1 MSNAVD
7 RILNPRTVAVVGA
20 SNDPEKRGYR
30 AIKTL
35 LADEYQ
41 GEIIPINPKEKKIL
55 DLDCYARLQDAPHE
69 IDLALICTP
78 ARLTPE
84 MVRQCGEKGVKGA
97 LLLAGGF
104 SEASEEGRKL
114 EEDTVAVAKQY
125 GVRLI
130 GPNTNG
136 MFSARYSCNA
146 IAWFDIPRG
155 PIAVLSNSANVA
167 LSLVT
172 EAQVHR
178 YIGYSTML
186 SVGNQA
192 DLQFHEYL
200 EALGEDPDTK
210 VILSYVEGFKNGRAY
225 LDAARRV
232 TPLKPIVLY
241 KAGRTTEGV
250 SAAKSHSGSLAG
262 DYAVASGVLKQAGA
276 VLVTE
281 SVHLYSVAEA
291 LAILPPLPT
300 RRVAILSEGGGPI
313 TMAAEA
319 LAERGMILAQL
330 APETQKKLKAIV
342 PNATALSNPVDAG
355 GGTDP
360 RAEYYGLCGKA
371 ILEDPNI
378 DALLFVGFFGGYT
391 LRYGETVAQT
401 ENDWCV
407 ELAEMMRRYRKPIVV
422 QTHYARFRTK
432 ALDILRNAG
441 VPFYREIE
449 TAVQC
454 LASLADYTAATRRL
468 TGSAAPQPVTIQP
481 AAIELVQRARNA
493 GRTSL
498 LENEARDLLGRYGVK
513 VPPAVLVR
521 DAAEAAN
528 VVAKLGDVP
537 LALKVVSKD
546 VLHKSDAGGVKLNV
560 AGADAIKDA
569 IRDITASVKR
579 HAPAAEI
586 VGVLA
591 APMAEKGVEIIIGV
605 TRDPQFGPVLMLGL
619 GGVFVEVIRDVVFR
633 ALPVSAADAEEMLGD
648 LRYKAMLEGARG
660 LPPVD
665 KAALRELMLKVSAFA
680 GAHPEIVEIDLNPVI
695 AHANGYT
702 IADARMIL
710 AGTPAGWSN
719 PTEFVSPAVG

>member
-1 MSNAVD
+1 MPNVLDA
-7 RILNPRTVAVVGA
+7 ILNPRTVAIVGA

-41 GEIIPINPKEKKIL
+41 GTIIPINPREKKIL
-55 DLDCYARLQDAPHE
+55 DLDCYARLQDAPSE

-78 ARLTPE
+78 ARMTPE

-114 EEDTVAVAKQY
+114 EEETAAVAKQY

-146 IAWFDIPRG
+146 IGWFDIPRG

-210 VILSYVEGFKNGRAY
+210 VVVSYVEGFKNGRAY
-225 LDAARRV
+225 LDAARKV
-232 TPLKPIVLY
+232 TPVKPIVLY
-241 KAGRTTEGV
+241 KAGRTAEGV

-281 SVHLYSVAEA
+281 SDHLYAVGEA
-291 LAILPPLPT
+291 SAILPPMPT

-319 LAERGMILAQL
+319 LSEKGMVLAKL
-330 APETQKKLKAIV
+330 TDETVQKLKKIV
-342 PNATALSNPVDAG
+342 PNASALSNPVDAG

-360 RAEYYGLCGKA
+360 RAEYYGLCGRA
-371 ILEDPNI
+371 ILEDPNV
-378 DALLFVGFFGGYT
+378 DALLMVGYFGGYT
-391 LRYGETVAQT
+391 MRYGESVAET
-401 ENDWCV
+401 ENRWCV
-407 ELAEMMRRYRKPIVV
+407 EVAEMMKQYRKPIVV
-422 QTHYARFRTK
+422 QTHYARFGTK
-432 ALDILRNAG
+432 ALDILRKAG

-454 LASLADYTAATRRL
+454 LASLADYTAAKRRL
-468 TGSAAPQPVTIQP
+468 TESAAAPRASAQP
-481 AAIELVQRARNA
+481 AAV
-493 GRTSL
+493 
-498 LENEARDLLGRYGVK
+498 
-513 VPPAVLVR
+513 
-521 DAAEAAN
+521 
-528 VVAKLGDVP
+528 
-537 LALKVVSKD
+537 
-546 VLHKSDAGGVKLNV
+546 
-560 AGADAIKDA
+560 
-569 IRDITASVKR
+569 
-579 HAPAAEI
+579 
-586 VGVLA
+586 
-591 APMAEKGVEIIIGV
+591 
-605 TRDPQFGPVLMLGL
+605 
-619 GGVFVEVIRDVVFR
+619 
-633 ALPVSAADAEEMLGD
+633 
-648 LRYKAMLEGARG
+648 
-660 LPPVD
+660 
-665 KAALRELMLKVSAFA
+665 
-680 GAHPEIVEIDLNPVI
+680 
-695 AHANGYT
+695 
-702 IADARMIL
+702 
-710 AGTPAGWSN
+710 
-719 PTEFVSPAVG
+719 

>member
-1 MSNAVD
+1 MSNALD

-35 LADEYQ
+35 LADGYQ
-41 GEIIPINPKEKKIL
+41 GKIIPINPKEKKIL
-55 DLDCYARLQDAPHE
+55 ALDCYPRIQDAPHD

-78 ARLTPE
+78 ARAAPE
-84 MVRQCGEKGVKGA
+84 VVRQCGEKGVKGA

-114 EEDTVAVAKQY
+114 EEQTVAVARQY

-136 MFSARYSCNA
+136 MFSTRYACNA
-146 IAWFDIPRG
+146 IGWFDIPRG

-200 EALGEDPDTK
+200 ACLGEDPDTRA
-210 VILSYVEGFKNGRAY
+210 VISYVEGFKDGRAY
-225 LDAARRV
+225 LEAARKV
-232 TPLKPIVLY
+232 TPVKPIVVY
-241 KAGRTTEGV
+241 KAGRTDEGKG
-250 SAAKSHSGSLAG
+250 AARSHSGSLAG
-262 DYAVASGVLKQAGA
+262 DYAVTSGVLRQAGI

-281 SVHLYSVAEA
+281 SHHLYPVAEA
-291 LAILPPLPT
+291 LAILPPMPG

-319 LAERGMILAQL
+319 LAERGMVLAQL
-330 APETQKKLKAIV
+330 APETQARLKAIV
-342 PNATALSNPVDAG
+342 PNASALSNPVDAG

-360 RAEYYGLCGKA
+360 RAEYYGLCGRA

-378 DALLFVGFFGGYT
+378 DALLMVGYFGGYAV
-391 LRYGETVAQT
+391 RYGEAVAET
-401 ENDWCV
+401 ENRYCV
-407 ELAEMMRRYRKPIVV
+407 EVADMMKQYGKPIVV

-432 ALDILRNAG
+432 ALDILRKAG
-441 VPFYREIE
+441 VPFYRDIE

-454 LASLADYTAATRRL
+454 LVSLADYTAARRRL
-468 TGSAAPQPVTIQP
+468 SEVPAAPVAKIQP
-481 AAIELVQRARNA
+481 RAAQIVQRARESA
-493 GRTSL
+493 RTSL
-498 LENEARDLLGRYGVK
+498 LETEARELLACYAVAL
-513 VPPAVLVR
+513 PPALLAR
-521 DAAEAAN
+521 TAEDAEN
-528 VVAKLGDVP
+528 VVAKLGGGA

-546 VLHKSDAGGVKLNV
+546 VLHKSEAGGVKLNI
-560 AGADAIKDA
+560 AGAEAVKRAIGE
-569 IRDITASVKR
+569 IIGSVKR
-579 HAPAAEI
+579 HEPAAD
-586 VGVLA
+586 VAGVLA
-591 APMAEKGVEIIIGV
+591 APMAEKGVELIVGV
-605 TRDPQFGPVLMLGL
+605 TRDPQFGPVLMFGL

-633 ALPVSAADAEEMLGD
+633 ALPVCKADIEDMLRE
-648 LRYKAMLEGARG
+648 LRYKSMLDGARG
-660 LPPVD
+660 LPAVD
-665 KAALRELMLKVSAFA
+665 KGALADLMLKVGALA

-695 AHANGYT
+695 AHGSGYT

-710 AGTPAGWSN
+710 
-719 PTEFVSPAVG
+719 VGA

>member
-1 MSNAVD
+1 MPNAVD
-7 RILNPRTVAVVGA
+7 RILNPRTVAIVGA

-35 LADEYQ
+35 LADKYQ
-41 GEIIPINPKEKKIL
+41 GTIVPINPKEKKIL
-55 DLDCYARLQDAPHE
+55 DLDCYPRLQDAPHE

-78 ARLTPE
+78 ARITPE

-104 SEASEEGRKL
+104 SEASEEGRLL
-114 EEDTVAVAKQY
+114 EEETAAVARQY

-136 MFSARYSCNA
+136 MFSARHACNA
-146 IAWFDIPRG
+146 IGWFDIPHG

-172 EAQVHR
+172 EAQFHR

-200 EALGEDPDTK
+200 EAFGEDPGTK
-210 VILSYVEGFKNGRAY
+210 VIISYIEGFKNGRAY
-225 LDAARRV
+225 LEAARKV
-232 TPLKPIVLY
+232 TPAKPIVIY
-241 KAGRTTEGV
+241 KAGRTSEGV

-262 DYAVASGVLKQAGA
+262 DYTVATGVLKQAGA

-281 SVHLYSVAEA
+281 SDHLYAVGEA

-319 LAERGMILAQL
+319 LAERGMVLAQL
-330 APETQKKLKAIV
+330 TPETQKKLKAIV

-360 RAEYYGLCGKA
+360 RAEYYGLCGRA
-371 ILEDPNI
+371 ILEDPNV
-378 DALLFVGFFGGYT
+378 DALLFVGYFGGYT
-391 LRYGETVAQT
+391 IRYGESVAET
-401 ENDWCV
+401 ENQWCTDV
-407 ELAEMMRRYRKPIVV
+407 AEMMRQYGKPVVV
-422 QTHYARFRTK
+422 QTHYARFKPR
-432 ALDILRNAG
+432 ALDILRKAG

-454 LASLADYTAATRRL
+454 LASLADYTAARRRL
-468 TGSAAPQPVTIQP
+468 TGSAAPKPVAAQP
-481 AAIELVQRARNA
+481 AAVGIVQRAREA
-493 GRTSL
+493 GRASL
-498 LENEARDLLGRYGVK
+498 LESEARDLLGCYGVR
-513 VPPAVLVR
+513 VPPALLAR
-521 DAAEAAN
+521 SAEDAAN
-528 VVAKLGDVP
+528 VVSKLGEVP

-560 AGADAIKDA
+560 TGTEAVRRAIGE
-569 IRDITASVKR
+569 ITANVKR
-579 HAPAAEI
+579 HTPAADI
-586 VGVLA
+586 AGVLA

-633 ALPVSAADAEEMLGD
+633 ALPISEADAEEMLGD

-660 LPPVD
+660 LPAVD
-665 KAALRELMLKVSAFA
+665 KAALRELMLKVSALA

-695 AHANGYT
+695 AHASGYT
-702 IADARMIL
+702 IADARML
-710 AGTPAGWSN
+710 LGD
-719 PTEFVSPAVG
+719 

>member
-1 MSNAVD
+1 MPSAID

-35 LADEYQ
+35 LADEYR
-41 GEIIPINPKEKKIL
+41 GTIVPINPKEKKIL

-78 ARLTPE
+78 ARITPE

-114 EEDTVAVAKQY
+114 EEETAAIARQY

-172 EAQVHR
+172 EAQIHR

-225 LDAARRV
+225 LDAARKV
-232 TPLKPIVLY
+232 TPVKPIVLY
-241 KAGRTTEGV
+241 KAGRTAEGV

-281 SVHLYSVAEA
+281 SVHLYPVAEA

-319 LAERGMILAQL
+319 LSERGMILAQL
-330 APETQKKLKAIV
+330 SPETQKKLKAIV

-371 ILEDPNI
+371 ILEDPNV

-391 LRYGETVAQT
+391 LRYGESVAET
-401 ENDWCV
+401 ENNWCT
-407 ELAEMMRRYRKPIVV
+407 ELAEMMRRYGKPIVV

-432 ALDILRNAG
+432 ALDILRKAG

-454 LASLADYTAATRRL
+454 LASLADYTAARQRL
-468 TGSAAPQPVTIQP
+468 TTSAAPHPV
-481 AAIELVQRARNA
+481 AAQATAVSIVQGARKEARA
-493 GRTSL
+493 SL
-498 LENEARDLLGRYGVK
+498 LENEARDLLACYGVR
-513 VPPAVLVR
+513 VPPTVLAR
-521 DAAEAAN
+521 NAEDAAH
-528 VVAKLGDVP
+528 VVSKLGEAP
-537 LALKVVSKD
+537 LALKIVSKD
-546 VLHKSDAGGVKLNV
+546 VLHKSDAGGVRLNV
-560 AGADAIKDA
+560 AGVDAVKSA
-569 IRDITASVKR
+569 IGDITASVKR
-579 HAPAAEI
+579 RAPAAEI
-586 VGVLA
+586 AGVLA
-591 APMAEKGVEIIIGV
+591 APMAGKGVEMIVGV

-619 GGVFVEVIRDVVFR
+619 GGIFVEVIRDVVFR
-633 ALPVSAADAEEMLGD
+633 ALPVSEADVEEMLGD
-648 LRYKAMLEGARG
+648 LRYKAMLEGTRG
-660 LPPVD
+660 LPAVD
-665 KAALRELMLKVSAFA
+665 KAALRELMLKVSALA

-695 AHANGYT
+695 AHGSGCT

-710 AGTPAGWSN
+710 EPQ
-719 PTEFVSPAVG
+719 

>member
-1 MSNAVD
+1 MSNALD
-7 RILNPRTVAVVGA
+7 AILNPRTIAIVGA

-35 LADEYQ
+35 LTDEYR
-41 GEIIPINPKEKKIL
+41 GTIIPINPKEKKIL
-55 DLDCYARLQDAPHE
+55 DLDCYARLQDAPHD

-78 ARLTPE
+78 ARITPE

-114 EEDTVAVAKQY
+114 EEETAAVARQF

-172 EAQVHR
+172 EAQIHR

-225 LDAARRV
+225 LDAARKV
-232 TPLKPIVLY
+232 TPVKPIVIY

-281 SVHLYSVAEA
+281 SVHLYAVAEA
-291 LAILPPLPT
+291 LAILPLLPT

-330 APETQKKLKAIV
+330 TPETQKKLKAIV

-360 RAEYYGLCGKA
+360 RAEYYGLCGRA

-391 LRYGETVAQT
+391 LRYGESVAET
-401 ENDWCV
+401 ENEWCT
-407 ELAEMMRRYRKPIVV
+407 ELAAMMTRYQKPIVV
-422 QTHYARFRTK
+422 QTHYARFRTQ
-432 ALDILRNAG
+432 ALDILRKAG

-454 LASLADYTAATRRL
+454 LASLADYTAATQRL
-468 TGSAAPQPVTIQP
+468 IATAVPQAIAVQP
-481 AAIELVQRARNA
+481 AALDIVQRARKA

-498 LENEARDLLGRYGVK
+498 LENEARDLLACYGVR
-513 VPPAVLVR
+513 VTQTVLAR
-521 DAAEAAN
+521 NEEDAANIVFA
-528 VVAKLGDVP
+528 LGEGP

-560 AGADAIKDA
+560 AGVDAIKRA
-569 IRDITASVKR
+569 IGDITASVKR

-586 VGVLA
+586 AGVLA
-591 APMAEKGVEIIIGV
+591 APMAGKGVEMIVGV

-633 ALPVSAADAEEMLGD
+633 ALPVSKADVEEMLRD
-648 LRYKAMLEGARG
+648 LRYKAMLEGTRG

-665 KAALRELMLKVSAFA
+665 KAALRELMLKVSALA
-680 GAHPEIVEIDLNPVI
+680 GAHPEIMEIDLNPVI
-695 AHANGYT
+695 AHADGYT

-710 AGTPAGWSN
+710 
-719 PTEFVSPAVG
+719 EV

>member
-1 MSNAVD
+1 MSNALD
-7 RILNPRTVAVVGA
+7 AILNPRTIAIVGA

-35 LADEYQ
+35 LTDEYR
-41 GEIIPINPKEKKIL
+41 GTIIPINPKEKKIL
-55 DLDCYARLQDAPHE
+55 DLDCYARLQDAPHD

-78 ARLTPE
+78 ARITPE

-114 EEDTVAVAKQY
+114 EEETAAVARQF

-172 EAQVHR
+172 EAQIHR

-225 LDAARRV
+225 LDAARKV
-232 TPLKPIVLY
+232 TPVKPIVIY

-281 SVHLYSVAEA
+281 SVHLYAVAEA
-291 LAILPPLPT
+291 LAILPLLPT

-330 APETQKKLKAIV
+330 TPETQKKLKAIV

-360 RAEYYGLCGKA
+360 RAEYYGLCGRA

-391 LRYGETVAQT
+391 LRYGESVAET
-401 ENDWCV
+401 ENEWCT
-407 ELAEMMRRYRKPIVV
+407 ELAAMMTRYQKPIVV
-422 QTHYARFRTK
+422 QTHYARFRTQ
-432 ALDILRNAG
+432 ALDILRKAG

-454 LASLADYTAATRRL
+454 LASLADYTAATQRL
-468 TGSAAPQPVTIQP
+468 IATAVPQAIAVQP
-481 AAIELVQRARNA
+481 AALDIVQRARKA

-498 LENEARDLLGRYGVK
+498 LENEARDLLACYGVR
-513 VPPAVLVR
+513 VTQTVLAR
-521 DAAEAAN
+521 NEEDAANIVFA
-528 VVAKLGDVP
+528 LGEGP

-560 AGADAIKDA
+560 AGVDAIKRA
-569 IRDITASVKR
+569 IGDITASVKR

-586 VGVLA
+586 AGVLA
-591 APMAEKGVEIIIGV
+591 APMAGKGVEMIVGV

-633 ALPVSAADAEEMLGD
+633 ALPVSKADVEEMLRD
-648 LRYKAMLEGARG
+648 LRYKAMLDGTRG

-665 KAALRELMLKVSAFA
+665 KAALRELMLKVSALA
-680 GAHPEIVEIDLNPVI
+680 GAHPEIMEIDLNPVI
-695 AHANGYT
+695 AHADGYT

-710 AGTPAGWSN
+710 
-719 PTEFVSPAVG
+719 EV

>member
-1 MSNAVD
+1 MSNALD
-7 RILNPRTVAVVGA
+7 AILNPRTIAIVGA

-35 LADEYQ
+35 LTDEYR
-41 GEIIPINPKEKKIL
+41 GTIIPINPKEKKIL
-55 DLDCYARLQDAPHE
+55 DLDCYARLQDAPHD

-78 ARLTPE
+78 ARITPE

-114 EEDTVAVAKQY
+114 EEETAAVARQF

-172 EAQVHR
+172 EAQIHR

-225 LDAARRV
+225 LDAARKV
-232 TPLKPIVLY
+232 TPVKPIVIY

-281 SVHLYSVAEA
+281 SVHLYAVAEA
-291 LAILPPLPT
+291 LAILPLLPT

-319 LAERGMILAQL
+319 LAERGMILAEL
-330 APETQKKLKAIV
+330 TPETQKKLKAIV

-360 RAEYYGLCGKA
+360 RAEYYGLCGRA

-391 LRYGETVAQT
+391 LRYGESVAET
-401 ENDWCV
+401 ENEWCT
-407 ELAEMMRRYRKPIVV
+407 ELAAMMTRYQKPIVV
-422 QTHYARFRTK
+422 QTHYARFRTQ
-432 ALDILRNAG
+432 ALDILRKAG

-454 LASLADYTAATRRL
+454 LASLADYTAATQRL
-468 TGSAAPQPVTIQP
+468 IATAVPQAIAVQP
-481 AAIELVQRARNA
+481 AALDIVQRARKA

-498 LENEARDLLGRYGVK
+498 LENEARDLLACYGVR
-513 VPPAVLVR
+513 VTQTVLAR
-521 DAAEAAN
+521 NEEDAANIVFA
-528 VVAKLGDVP
+528 LGEGP

-560 AGADAIKDA
+560 AGVDAIKRA
-569 IRDITASVKR
+569 IGDITASVKR

-586 VGVLA
+586 AGVLA
-591 APMAEKGVEIIIGV
+591 APMAGKGVEMIVGV

-633 ALPVSAADAEEMLGD
+633 ALPVSKADVEEMLRD
-648 LRYKAMLEGARG
+648 LRYKAMLDGTRG

-665 KAALRELMLKVSAFA
+665 KAALRELMLKVSALA
-680 GAHPEIVEIDLNPVI
+680 GAHPEIMEIDLNPVI
-695 AHANGYT
+695 AHADGYT

-710 AGTPAGWSN
+710 
-719 PTEFVSPAVG
+719 EV